1 MESNFI
7 PDTASARVLNET
19 NLDTVVAGI
28 AASQIWVS
36 QVWVS
41 PMAIHGF
48 NPQPDP
54 PAFGNVQ
61 ALGSAAH
68 A

>member
-36 QVWVS
+36 